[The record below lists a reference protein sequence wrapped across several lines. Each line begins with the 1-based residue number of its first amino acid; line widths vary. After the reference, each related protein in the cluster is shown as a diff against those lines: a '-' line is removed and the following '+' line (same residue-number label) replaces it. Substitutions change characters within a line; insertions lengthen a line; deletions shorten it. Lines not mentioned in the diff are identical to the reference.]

1 MEMVCCSYGKG
12 MQQLWKRY
20 AAAMEKVC
28 SSYGKVCSSYGKGMQ
43 QLWKRYAAV
52 MEKYTVAMEKVCSS
66 EMDAAAIERC
76 VEVTNLGIVRKPYKD
91 ERKLRGNTHLQ
102 HSKIECNCR

>member
-20 AAAMEKVC
+20 AAAMEK
-28 SSYGKVCSSYGKGMQ
+28 YAAAMEKVCSSYGKGMQ
-43 QLWKRYAAV
+43 QLWKSIQQLWKRYAA
-52 MEKYTVAMEKVCSS
+52 AM

-91 ERKLRGNTHLQ
+91 ERKLRGDTPSTQ
-102 HSKIECNCR
+102 

>member
-1 MEMVCCSYGKG
+1 ML
-12 MQQLWKRY
+12 QLWKRY

-28 SSYGKVCSSYGKGMQ
+28 SSYGKGMQQLWKSIQ
-43 QLWKRYAAV
+43 QLWKRYAA
-52 MEKYTVAMEKVCSS
+52 AM

-91 ERKLRGNTHLQ
+91 ERKLRGDTPSTQ
-102 HSKIECNCR
+102 

>member
-1 MEMVCCSYGKG
+1 
-12 MQQLWKRY
+12 
-20 AAAMEKVC
+20 
-28 SSYGKVCSSYGKGMQ
+28 
-43 QLWKRYAAV
+43 

-91 ERKLRGNTHLQ
+91 ERKLRGDTPSTQ
-102 HSKIECNCR
+102 

>member
-1 MEMVCCSYGKG
+1 

-28 SSYGKVCSSYGKGMQ
+28 SSYGEVCSSYGKGMQ
-43 QLWKRYAAV
+43 QLWKSIQQLWKRYAA
-52 MEKYTVAMEKVCSS
+52 AM
-66 EMDAAAIERC
+66 EMDAAAMERC

-91 ERKLRGNTHLQ
+91 ERKLRGDTPSTQ
-102 HSKIECNCR
+102 